1 MPTIDEL
8 NNKNIKKKFKK
19 SDYRPWNYMDEF
31 EKESNG
37 NHKEII
43 KESVGNQPD
52 IKREFETVCSTNDI
66 PEATKITESKSKVS
80 NETLSDI
87 ETALDTIFRLTGH
100 QKKIFLFITDR
111 CMSRGML
118 TTGVIKGETLVDITN
133 TTIKMVK
140 TSIQRLVGKE
150 LIIREKGKT
159 GRGGFYSFRI
169 IEIVRNAAIEYKRMI
184 AFDNHSE
191 INGELISLH
200 KETIKKANDNRN
212 KLYLP
217 DEWEQINILP
227 LEDNGLNRNHLL
239 DIYETGLADPQMV
252 QESILHFAYGL
263 EHESS
268 KYKQYDDVLNVLIG
282 RLRKGK
288 PWFEKN
294 YRSPQ
299 EIAQKKLLENKKLE
313 IERKKKLEEDSYNL
327 ARSEWIQSLSKEDI
341 EKAAPKKTNSTYTPP
356 QEARLQLYFKE
367 NIWPT
372 LKNEYLVESK

>member
-8 NNKNIKKKFKK
+8 SNKSSKRKFKK

-37 NHKEII
+37 NQKGTKE
-43 KESVGNQPD
+43 KSTDNQLE
-52 IKREFETVCSTNDI
+52 IKRESRDNYSNGAILETTQ
-66 PEATKITESKSKVS
+66 TKETKVKGS
-80 NETLSDI
+80 SETLYDA

-100 QKKIFLFITDR
+100 QKKIFLFIVER

-118 TTGVIKGETLVDITN
+118 TTSVIKGETLVDITN

-140 TSIQRLVGKE
+140 TSIQRLVGKD

-169 IEIVRNAAIEYKRMI
+169 IEVVRNAAIEYKRMVSL
-184 AFDNHSE
+184 DNHIE
-191 INGELISLH
+191 INGESFGTH
-200 KETIKKANDNRN
+200 KEINKKSNDSQN

-217 DEWEQINILP
+217 DEWEAINILP
-227 LEDNGLNRNHLL
+227 LEDNGFNRNHLL

-252 QESILHFAYGL
+252 QESILHFSYGL
-263 EHESS
+263 EYEPS

-299 EIAQKKLLENKKLE
+299 EIAQQKLFENKKLE
-313 IERKKKLEEDSYNL
+313 IERKKKLEEESYSL
-327 ARSEWIQSLSKEDI
+327 AQSEWIQNLSKEDI
-341 EKAAPKKTNSTYTPP
+341 EKVAPKKTNATFTPP
-356 QEARLQLYFKE
+356 QEARLKLYFKE
-367 NIWPT
+367 NIWPE
-372 LKNEYLVESK
+372 LKSEYLIETE